1 MGIRANFLEE
11 VGIVK
16 TARREAESLQLL
28 RAILKKK
35 ALPRKTADRFL
46 ELSRLNKVVLRATS
60 VLEVSPKIVD
70 ESNASAEEAMK
81 LYELVSKSLEEEGI
95 SFAVIKSFDS
105 LPDIGHD
112 LDFLVPSSSDFRK
125 ARSLLINKF
134 KARREGLTFCDQV
147 VGKFSCFLPG
157 FSHDFELYPTV
168 SQMGEQHLDT
178 REVMT
183 NRKIEVVNGRKV
195 WLTSDI
201 DRVLIRVVHAM
212 FRHNFL
218 KLSDILD
225 FITLMQHCTDS
236 EIIDAVDRAGIG
248 DAFLFF
254 LSTIDRFLKASQY
267 DYPRMAVLVS
277 SAEKRFG
284 PDRLGSLRK
293 DRLVLPYRI
302 PTMAILMLFL
312 LKSGREASRG
322 RLKSA
327 LLCLFAPPLLIMDF
341 GANALSGHRLW

>member
-1 MGIRANFLEE
+1 MAPKASFLEE

-16 TARREAESLQLL
+16 TSRRQAESLQLL
-28 RAILKKK
+28 TAILKKQ
-35 ALPRKTADRFL
+35 ALPPRDTERFL

-60 VLEVSPKIVD
+60 VLDVSSKIVE
-70 ESNASAEEAMK
+70 ESNASAEEAMR
-81 LYELVSKSLEEEGI
+81 LYEFVSKSLESEGI

-112 LDFLVPSSSDFRK
+112 LDFLVPSSTDFRR
-125 ARSLLINKF
+125 ARSMLIDKF
-134 KARREGLTFCDQV
+134 KARVEGLTFCDRV

-157 FSHDFELYPTV
+157 FRHDFELYPTV

-178 REVMT
+178 RQVMT
-183 NRKIEVVNGRKV
+183 DRRLEVVNGRKV

-201 DRVLIRVVHAM
+201 DRVVIRVVHAM

-225 FITLMQHCTDS
+225 FITLMRNCSDS
-236 EIIDAVDRAGIG
+236 DIIQAVDRAGIG

-254 LSTIDRFLKASQY
+254 LSTIDRFLDACNY
-267 DYPRMAVLVS
+267 DYPRIATLTQG
-277 SAEKRFG
+277 AEKRFG
-284 PDRLGSLRK
+284 RDRLGLLRR

-302 PTMAILMLFL
+302 PTLALLIIFL

-341 GANALSGHRLW
+341 GANALTGHRLW